1 MVTSSSVIWSYS
13 TNLTEIDVDDHRD
26 NIEDMY
32 IYIYI
37 YMYHY
42 ISNNDD
48 ISTQNSRFWG
58 SCSSKTG
65 DWNQH
70 KSGDDP

>member
-32 IYIYI
+32 IYICIII
-37 YMYHY
+37 YPIMMILVH
-42 ISNNDD
+42 
-48 ISTQNSRFWG
+48 
-58 SCSSKTG
+58 KTLDFG
-65 DWNQH
+65 DHVPQKLGIGTNTNREMI
-70 KSGDDP
+70 PE